1 MGFLDFFKKQK
12 LIKTTSKWE
21 ELGQYIATFS
31 NFGDDIYA
39 SDLVRACVRP
49 LANFTSKAYCK
60 CSRDSIERLLNER
73 PNIYMNGR
81 EFLKKVRTM
90 YEVQNNCFIFIQRD
104 NTGLPTGYYPV
115 PYQQYEALEYNGRL
129 YIKFFFNNG
138 NTLTC
143 AWDDLGVLR
152 KDYHKSDISG
162 DDNSALLDTL
172 SLIKTTNKG
181 IENAVKSTS
190 NLRGIIKSKQA
201 MLAPEDIKKQQEQFV
216 TDYMNLEN
224 SGGIASLDA
233 SQEFQQINMS
243 PSTTNAAQMKEFRE
257 DVFRYFGVNE
267 KIVTGD
273 MTGEEIEAFYEILI
287 EPFLVDLSDELFTK
301 SFTSREIGY
310 GNYLIYEA
318 NKIQFASL
326 SKKIELWSSVVLYGG
341 MTVNEWREACNM
353 SPIEGGDQLIMR
365 LDATKVDTDIDT
377 VVDTQEE
384 IIDE

>member
-1 MGFLDFFKKQK
+1 
-12 LIKTTSKWE
+12 
-21 ELGQYIATFS
+21 
-31 NFGDDIYA
+31 
-39 SDLVRACVRP
+39 
-49 LANFTSKAYCK
+49 
-60 CSRDSIERLLNER
+60 
-73 PNIYMNGR
+73 
-81 EFLKKVRTM
+81 
-90 YEVQNNCFIFIQRD
+90 
-104 NTGLPTGYYPV
+104 
-115 PYQQYEALEYNGRL
+115 
-129 YIKFFFNNG
+129 
-138 NTLTC
+138 
-143 AWDDLGVLR
+143 
-152 KDYHKSDISG
+152 
-162 DDNSALLDTL
+162 
-172 SLIKTTNKG
+172 
-181 IENAVKSTS
+181 
-190 NLRGIIKSKQA
+190 

-216 TDYMNLEN
+216 EDYMSLEN

-365 LDATKVDTDIDT
+365 LDATKVDTDNTDT
-377 VVDTQEE
+377 VTDTQEE
-384 IIDE
+384 IIDEQEG